1 MGYQVED
8 VAFKDIHKPTFF
20 ALCSAYS
27 LVDAVLFHPLSVA
40 AVVAELH
47 RTTTAAGS
55 AASGSAVAAASVAAT
70 TPPMTFIQKLRSS
83 FKANLTIRQSIDK
96 IVSAAGA
103 ATAPA
108 TAAGGAPLSRRQ
120 YMRLVG
126 SAVFTGFPITYAGL
140 FLYDIFQMMP
150 YNYFKSWLRE
160 KQGEGVIPSYLPAPV
175 LSGVFSTLMCTPFV
189 NPPTVLFRQQVQ
201 HRCMGQ
207 PYNLR
212 WILGTR
218 LPAMEGGVTRVLFR
232 GSFVGI
238 VTAVPSTALGWQLYE
253 STRQYFEKRFDSQ
266 SVYISVISG
275 AIAGVVGV
283 TFTRPISVVVSR
295 MQTDSQ
301 SHRFFA
307 TAKAIFKSEGI
318 GAFYKGYL
326 ARIMATAPRNGI
338 FFSAYQSIIT
348 LAKKDTKSTQ
358 EELPPLAVP
367 SLGPI
372 GHFPVFVD
380 KATPDDEND

>member
-1 MGYQVED
+1 MGLQVED
-8 VAFKDIHKPTFF
+8 VAFKDIHKPTFL

-27 LVDAVLFHPLSVA
+27 LIDAVIFHPLSVA

-47 RTTTAAGS
+47 RATVPP
-55 AASGSAVAAASVAAT
+55 AVATPVA
-70 TPPMTFIQKLRSS
+70 TPPQTLTQRLRAS
-83 FKANLTIRQSIDK
+83 FKANLTIRQSIEK
-96 IVSAAGA
+96 IYTAA
-103 ATAPA
+103 ATTGVPA
-108 TAAGGAPLSRRQ
+108 MGTRR
-120 YMRLVG
+120 LGILG

-160 KQGEGVIPSYLPAPV
+160 KQQDGIIPSYLPAPV
-175 LSGVFSTLMCTPFV
+175 ISGVASTLMCTPFV

-207 PYNLR
+207 PYDLK

-218 LPAMEGGVTRVLFR
+218 LPAMEGGVFRVLFR

-238 VTAVPSTALGWQLYE
+238 ITAVPATALGWQLYE
-253 STRQYFEKRFDSQ
+253 TTRNALEKKLNSQ

-275 AIAGVVGV
+275 ATAGVVGV
-283 TFTRPISVVVSR
+283 TVTRPISVVVSR
-295 MQTDSQ
+295 MQTDAQ
-301 SHRFFA
+301 SHRFIA
-307 TAKAIFKSEGI
+307 TAKAILKSEGI

-326 ARIMATAPRNGI
+326 ARIIATAPRNGI

-348 LAKKDTKSTQ
+348 IAKKAPEDGKPAADIVYSLPTLEESIVDGDDVDGDTPK
-358 EELPPLAVP
+358 
-367 SLGPI
+367 
-372 GHFPVFVD
+372 
-380 KATPDDEND
+380 

>member
-47 RTTTAAGS
+47 RSTAPVG
-55 AASGSAVAAASVAAT
+55 AAAVPAA
-70 TPPMTFIQKLRSS
+70 PVTFIEKLRSS
-83 FKANLTIRQSIDK
+83 FKANLTIRQSMEK
-96 IVSAAGA
+96 IVNAAGA
-103 ATAPA
+103 ARSPA
-108 TAAGGAPLSRRQ
+108 TTGAMSRRQ

-126 SAVFTGFPITYAGL
+126 SAVFTGFPVTYAGL
-140 FLYDIFQMMP
+140 FLYDVFQMMP
-150 YNYFKSWLRE
+150 YNYFKSWLKE
-160 KQGEGVIPSYLPAPV
+160 KQGEGSIPSYIPAPV

-253 STRQYFEKRFDSQ
+253 STRQYLEKRFDSQ

-275 AIAGVVGV
+275 ALAGVVGV

-307 TAKAIFKSEGI
+307 TARAIFKSEGI

-348 LAKKDTKSTQ
+348 LAKNDT
-358 EELPPLAVP
+358 PRVPAP

-380 KATPDDEND
+380 KAAPDEDND

>member
-1 MGYQVED
+1 MMSVLVRVVMGYQVED

-47 RTTTAAGS
+47 RTTTAPVGA
-55 AASGSAVAAASVAAT
+55 AAT
-70 TPPMTFIQKLRSS
+70 TSPTPRPMTFVEKLRSS

-103 ATAPA
+103 AGAPA
-108 TAAGGAPLSRRQ
+108 AGTPLSRRQ

-150 YNYFKSWLRE
+150 YNYFKSWLKE
-160 KQGEGVIPSYLPAPV
+160 KQSEGVIPSYLPAPV
-175 LSGVFSTLMCTPFV
+175 LSGLFSTLMCTPFV

-253 STRQYFEKRFDSQ
+253 STRQHLENRFDSQ

-348 LAKKDTKSTQ
+348 LAKKDSVSK
-358 EELPPLAVP
+358 EEVPPPLAVP

-380 KATPDDEND
+380 KATPDDDND

>member
-47 RTTTAAGS
+47 RSTTAS
-55 AASGSAVAAASVAAT
+55 AAAAAAAAT
-70 TPPMTFIQKLRSS
+70 VAVPPQTFIQRLRSS

-96 IVSAAGA
+96 IVTAAAAGA
-103 ATAPA
+103 GTLAAPA
-108 TAAGGAPLSRRQ
+108 PSPMSRRQ
-120 YMRLVG
+120 YFRLVG
-126 SAVFTGFPITYAGL
+126 SAVFTGFPVTYAGL
-140 FLYDIFQMMP
+140 FLYDVFQMMP
-150 YNYFKSWLRE
+150 YNYFKSWLKE
-160 KQGEGVIPSYLPAPV
+160 KQGEGVIPAYLPAPV
-175 LSGVFSTLMCTPFV
+175 VSGVFSTLMCTPFV

-207 PYNLR
+207 PYNLK

-218 LPAMEGGVTRVLFR
+218 LPAMEGGTAKVLFR
-232 GSFVGI
+232 GSLVGI

-253 STRQYFEKRFDSQ
+253 STRQYFERRLDSQ
-266 SVYISVISG
+266 SVYISVMSG

-295 MQTDSQ
+295 MQTDAQ
-301 SHRFFA
+301 SHRFLA

-348 LAKKDTKSTQ
+348 LAKNDSK
-358 EELPPLAVP
+358 EVPPPLTVP

-372 GHFPVFVD
+372 GHFPVYVD
-380 KATPDDEND
+380 KTTSEEEND

>member
-47 RTTTAAGS
+47 RTTTAAGT
-55 AASGSAVAAASVAAT
+55 AAAVGAAAAAVR
-70 TPPMTFIQKLRSS
+70 PPMTFMQKLRSS

-103 ATAPA
+103 SGAAAATG
-108 TAAGGAPLSRRQ
+108 TGAPLSRRQ

-126 SAVFTGFPITYAGL
+126 SAVFTGFPVTYAGL

-301 SHRFFA
+301 SHRFVA

-348 LAKKDTKSTQ
+348 LAKNDTKPIGIE
-358 EELPPLAVP
+358 EELPPLSVP

-372 GHFPVFVD
+372 GNFPVFVD
-380 KATPDDEND
+380 KATPDDDND

>member
-47 RTTTAAGS
+47 RSTTAAG
-55 AASGSAVAAASVAAT
+55 AAAVAAPAAV
-70 TPPMTFIQKLRSS
+70 PLTFMQKLRSS

-96 IVSAAGA
+96 IVNAAGA
-103 ATAPA
+103 ASAPA
-108 TAAGGAPLSRRQ
+108 TTGALSRRQ
-120 YMRLVG
+120 YLRLVG
-126 SAVFTGFPITYAGL
+126 SAVFTGFPVTYAGL
-140 FLYDIFQMMP
+140 FLYDVFQMMP
-150 YNYFKSWLRE
+150 YNYFKSWLKE
-160 KQGEGVIPSYLPAPV
+160 KQGEGAIPSYLPAPV

-348 LAKKDTKSTQ
+348 LAKNDPVLP
-358 EELPPLAVP
+358 EESVPPLAVP

-380 KATPDDEND
+380 KAAPDEDND